1 MERGIDAGPERQ
13 CWGWTKH
20 IKVFRPGRNVIGG
33 MHERAVWALGTIVHR
48 QECRGACGF
57 PIPVNSSSLTIMMG
71 FLLPVLWRY
80 GLAGVVATM
89 RPLPM
94 MQDVR

>member
-1 MERGIDAGPERQ
+1 M
-13 CWGWTKH
+13 
-20 IKVFRPGRNVIGG
+20 
-33 MHERAVWALGTIVHR
+33 IV
-48 QECRGACGF
+48 
-57 PIPVNSSSLTIMMG
+57 MG